1 MEQRTNKTMRAKEFI
16 VEDPAKNLPKAASR
30 SLPHGMRIDG
40 TDQYY
45 GYYRLGVAMAA
56 APEDGAPIHGPARDV
71 VSIWPYTDA
80 DEEIAKRGIKNQGAK
95 VHTLASKGQ
104 SQELETVNT
113 VSPVAQ
119 WMKK

>member
-1 MEQRTNKTMRAKEFI
+1 MRAHEFI
-16 VEDPAKNLPKAASR
+16 NESAAKKLPKAAR
-30 SLPHGMRIDG
+30 HALPHGMRMDG

-56 APEDGAPIHGPARDV
+56 SPDDGAPIHGPARDV

-95 VHTLASKGQ
+95 VHTLAGKKQ
-104 SQELETVNT
+104 SEELPSVNT

-119 WMKK
+119 WMK